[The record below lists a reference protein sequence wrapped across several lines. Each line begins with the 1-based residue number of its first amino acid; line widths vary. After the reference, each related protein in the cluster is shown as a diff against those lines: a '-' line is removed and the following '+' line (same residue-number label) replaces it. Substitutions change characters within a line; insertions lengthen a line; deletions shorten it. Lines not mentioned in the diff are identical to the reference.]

1 MYSLVNISEK
11 DVVTVQSGKKLGR
24 VDDIRF
30 DPITARI
37 HSFVV
42 FGKLKFFGLFGRE
55 ADMYINYE
63 DIVKIGTDV
72 ILVRWE
78 ASKDKKDFEDDDNDI
93 DDVKIK
99 HITIDDKRSRYI

>member
-11 DVVTVQSGKKLGR
+11 DVVTVQSGKKLGK

-30 DPITARI
+30 DPVSAKI

-42 FGKLKFFGLFGRE
+42 FGKLKFFGIFGRE
-55 ADMYINYE
+55 PDMYINYE

-78 ASKDKKDFEDDDNDI
+78 PRSKQSTDEEETEDI
-93 DDVKIK
+93 KIK
-99 HITIDDKRSRYI
+99 RINIDDKRSRL